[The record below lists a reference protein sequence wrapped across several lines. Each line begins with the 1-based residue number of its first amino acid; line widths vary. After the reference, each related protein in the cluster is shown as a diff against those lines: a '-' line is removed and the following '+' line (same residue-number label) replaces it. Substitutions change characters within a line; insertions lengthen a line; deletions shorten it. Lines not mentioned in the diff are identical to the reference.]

1 MPEKE
6 PKVILTSNPLSKPSK
21 RSSIASKSIRRWF
34 VNNQKTEAWDQKA
47 LNTLHIQI
55 VVLLV
60 LVYACHLIRSPFIRF
75 IKDLAYLVIGSPFI
89 RLIEHHIALIIIYIM
104 YTIILTVA
112 AVYAFEQRASS
123 LALRHP
129 QRRQYRQYD
138 GKANERGSRETDQ
151 QYGILAGDDY
161 PS

>member
-1 MPEKE
+1 MPVNE
-6 PKVILTSNPLSKPSK
+6 PKTECTTNPLAKSSK
-21 RSSIASKSIRRWF
+21 RSSTTSRRLSTWFMGDQKS
-34 VNNQKTEAWDQKA
+34 EAWDKKA

-75 IKDLAYLVIGSPFI
+75 IKDLAYHVIGTPFI